1 MPKIS
6 TAEAAALLGVSIR
19 TIHRLVASGALKPL
33 LKYPGKTGGFLFARS
48 TIDRYMSRRTADAA

>member
-19 TIHRLVASGALKPL
+19 TIHRLVVSGALKPL

-48 TIDRYMSRRTADAA
+48 TIDRYMSRRTTKAA